1 MLEIN
6 ENQIMSANLSGR
18 GGKEGAVL
26 SLFVDDLTRV
36 NDVLFDAIDSNGNKF
51 EFKKQANLQWFDIGK
66 YYNLTEEEKN
76 INMVFLLHKDGKL
89 EKVAIIKL
97 GKFIERLT
105 SSPKHEEDGWTQKTI
120 RFMYEIKKIHPR
132 FQTKAPLKVKRF
144 LLDNSDIVEILYE
157 NNS

>member
-105 SSPKHEEDGWTQKTI
+105 SSPKHEEDGWTQKN
-120 RFMYEIKKIHPR
+120 
-132 FQTKAPLKVKRF
+132 
-144 LLDNSDIVEILYE
+144 D
-157 NNS
+157 